1 MNPAPTILPNSD
13 GPAPDPAQPAAHA
26 PKRWP
31 LRWLL
36 VFAFIYLYAFP
47 YFEKLWSA
55 NEVPRVL
62 LTQEIVEHHR
72 LWIDARMTGEAS
84 KHALD
89 VGVAPNRHF
98 YPDKAP
104 GLSFLAVPLYSVAR
118 LFGHPSLRTCTWLFR
133 VLIVTLPALIFLPL
147 FLRMARHFAPDERAC
162 RTALVAYALGSPVM
176 VYSLLFLSHQLA
188 AVCVGGAFMAAV
200 ALARRQTARPFLVAL
215 LAGFLAGSSVLVEY
229 QSVLALSVIGIYFV
243 VRVPNRIRAI
253 GAALLGALPPALV
266 LGIYHTLAF
275 GSPLRVGYSF
285 AIQDTMRTGFLGMVG
300 PSATCFW
307 ITLFLPSNGL
317 FALAPW
323 VIFAVVGAIAL
334 ARDREAWARCGAE
347 AVVCMAVPVV
357 YVAFLSSLVP
367 YMTHAGWSVGPRYMT
382 AALPF
387 VAWLAAAGFRAVER
401 SRPARVLAQTLVVS
415 AAIVFV
421 TAATT
426 YPYWPDRLRNPLWE
440 LAFPLLTHGYA
451 VHSLGTLVG
460 LHGFLALAPLYAVVL
475 AAMVWLLSRGPG
487 RSLRQT
493 ALACILAAGLVAGQR
508 AFPPTG
514 AYAQKVWSFVTA
526 TWEPPLK

>member
-1 MNPAPTILPNSD
+1 MTPVPTILPNSD
-13 GPAPDPAQPAAHA
+13 GPAPDLAQPARA

-36 VFAFIYLYAFP
+36 VFAFIYFYSFP

-55 NEVPRVL
+55 NEVPRVF
-62 LTQEIVEHHR
+62 LTQEIVDHHR
-72 LWIDARMTGEAS
+72 LWIDAQMAGEAS

-104 GLSFLAVPLYSVAR
+104 GLSFLAVPLYSLAR
-118 LFGHPSLRTCTWLFR
+118 LFGHPSMRTCTWLFR
-133 VLIVTLPALIFLPL
+133 VLIVTLPALIFLPF
-147 FLRMARHFAPDERAC
+147 FLGMARLFAPDERAC

-188 AVCVGGAFMAAV
+188 AGCVGGAFMAAV
-200 ALARRQTARPFLVAL
+200 ALARRQTTRPFLVAL

-243 VRVPNRIRAI
+243 ARVPNRIPAI

-275 GSPLRVGYSF
+275 GSPFRVGYSF

-300 PSATCFW
+300 PSAACFW

-347 AVVCMAVPVV
+347 AVVCVAVPVV

-387 VAWLAAAGFRAVER
+387 LAWLAAAGFRAVEGF
-401 SRPARVLAQTLVVS
+401 SPTRVLGQTLVLC
-415 AAIVFV
+415 AAMVFV
-421 TAATT
+421 IAATT
-426 YPYWPDRLRNPLWE
+426 YPYWPDRMLNPLYE
-440 LAFPLLTHGYA
+440 LAFPLLKEGFV
-451 VHSLGTLVG
+451 VHSLGTLIG
-460 LHGFLALAPLYAVVL
+460 LHGLLSLVPLYAVVL
-475 AAMVWLLSRGPG
+475 AAVFWLLSRG
-487 RSLRQT
+487 LRRPLWQT
-493 ALACILAAGLVAGQR
+493 VLAYILAAGLVAGQR
-508 AFPPTG
+508 AFPMTG
-514 AYAQKVWSFVTA
+514 PYATGVRSFIMA
-526 TWEPPLK
+526 TWEPPPK